1 MWIADYP
8 SFCPL
13 SFARPQLLIHE
24 IAGEVIGFVPSF
36 DRSRVAP
43 PSVDPAVRHGT
54 TLDIGVAHITYLILA
69 APAWLKLVDD
79 IVNARIVEVHAHH
92 GILALRNRGLLDD
105 LHIAIADKSIHTVA
119 RGVRHLHH
127 QYARPHR

>member
-92 GILALRNRGLLDD
+92 GVLARRIRGLLDD
-105 LHIAIADKSIHTVA
+105 LDDEIGRASCRDSV
-119 RGVRHLHH
+119 RGAEL
-127 QYARPHR
+127 